1 MHWFVCAVLLCAP
14 LAQKPIPPERDARR
28 PENQT
33 VPPAGRE
40 QPAPTRDR
48 RDAIVDP
55 AKRLRDMANH
65 VAQLEATHRSHTARL
80 ERLIEV
86 YSAQGNSVKVQE
98 CEELRAR
105 WNKRYKG
112 ALNAYSKSFTPDAW
126 QRLTKGLGIKE
137 LP

>member
-1 MHWFVCAVLLCAP
+1 
-14 LAQKPIPPERDARR
+14 
-28 PENQT
+28 
-33 VPPAGRE
+33 
-40 QPAPTRDR
+40 
-48 RDAIVDP
+48 
-55 AKRLRDMANH
+55 
-65 VAQLEATHRSHTARL
+65 
-80 ERLIEV
+80 V